1 VKVFFDH
8 NMSPAMARALA
19 ELFRKQHEIAFLA
32 EKFARDISDIDWI
45 SELSRDGQWVVIS
58 GDRRI
63 TRNRAEYHAFRH
75 SNLIG
80 FFLSEG
86 LYKAPVIKQMERILA
101 LWPSIETVC
110 ETVQGGAMFE
120 LPIKSTRLRQLRF

>member
-19 ELFRKQHEIAFLA
+19 ELFKKQHEVIFLA
-32 EKFARDISDIDWI
+32 EKFARDTRDIEWM
-45 SELSRDGQWVVIS
+45 STLSGEGQWVVIS

-63 TRNRAEYHAFRH
+63 TRNHADRQAFRN

-86 LYKAPVIKQMERILA
+86 LYKASVIKQMERILA
-101 LWPSIETVC
+101 LWPSIESLC
-110 ETVQGGAMFE
+110 ETVHSGAMFE
-120 LPIKSTRLRQLRF
+120 LPMKSTRVRQLKF

>member
-1 VKVFFDH
+1 MKVFFDH

-19 ELFRKQHEIAFLA
+19 ELFKKQHEVTFLA
-32 EKFARDISDIDWI
+32 EKFARDTRDIEWM
-45 SELSRDGQWVVIS
+45 STLSGEGQWVVIS

-63 TRNRAEYHAFRH
+63 TRNHAERQAFRN

-86 LYKAPVIKQMERILA
+86 LYKASVIKQMERILA
-101 LWPSIETVC
+101 LWPSIESLC
-110 ETVQGGAMFE
+110 ETVHSGAMFE
-120 LPIKSTRLRQLRF
+120 LPMKSTRVRQLKF